1 MSERN
6 NEGRREDSRG
16 RRSDSH
22 GSNRRDSRGSDRD
35 DRRGSNRGGRRE
47 WHNDRQDRQGR
58 GEWKP
63 RGRITVAD
71 AVMTDRVNHVEIGVT
86 IVTVAMTDGTAAEMI
101 VGTVETVV
109 ISRAASAR
117 TVEIGSHV
125 ENTVVMIDATTVAG
139 TVTGV
144 AVVGTKIVMIET
156 IGAVAVLGVTIAGM
170 MIVVTRVAVHAG
182 RTEAVGQSKNAIAAA

>member
-1 MSERN
+1 MVPIVMIV
-6 NEGRREDSRG
+6 EDQPAAVVVNGIAIVRTVRLVASG
-16 RRSDSH
+16 NH
-22 GSNRRDSRGSDRD
+22 A
-35 DRRGSNRGGRRE
+35 E
-47 WHNDRQDRQGR
+47 
-58 GEWKP
+58 
-63 RGRITVAD
+63 RITVAD

-125 ENTVVMIDATTVAG
+125 ENTVVMIDAATVAG

-144 AVVGTKIVMIET
+144 AVVGTRIVTTVI
-156 IGAVAVLGVTIAGM
+156 IGVVAVLVVTIAGM

-182 RTEAVGQSKNAIAAA
+182 RTEAVGQSKNAIAVA